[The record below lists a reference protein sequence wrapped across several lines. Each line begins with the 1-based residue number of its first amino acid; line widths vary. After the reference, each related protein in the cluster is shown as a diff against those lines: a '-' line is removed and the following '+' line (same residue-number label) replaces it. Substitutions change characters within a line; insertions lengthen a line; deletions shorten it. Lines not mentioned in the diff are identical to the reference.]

1 MGIDSSADFLIVSI
15 LSFSEEEGEDKEMA
29 PKMDK
34 SLLAQLKAE
43 RAKQSSGGV
52 APKRKSSR
60 LQKEL
65 NVDSFLDA
73 DFSQDPTL
81 DLVVEQAVGGDAE
94 KAKRKAKAGV
104 TEGAS
109 SAKKMRTSAGPS
121 VLSNCQD
128 ALERA
133 SGLLCEADKELMAE
147 MSLQA
152 VGEQML
158 VELGMVYILF
168 LMLLAI
174 PLI

>member
-1 MGIDSSADFLIVSI
+1 M
-15 LSFSEEEGEDKEMA
+15 
-29 PKMDK
+29 
-34 SLLAQLKAE
+34 
-43 RAKQSSGGV
+43 
-52 APKRKSSR
+52 
-60 LQKEL
+60 
-65 NVDSFLDA
+65 
-73 DFSQDPTL
+73 
-81 DLVVEQAVGGDAE
+81 VEQAVGGDAE

-104 TEGAS
+104 MEGAPS
-109 SAKKMRTSAGPS
+109 TKKVRTSACPS

-133 SGLLCEADKELMAE
+133 SGFICEVDKELMAE

-174 PLI
+174 PLT